1 MGKEHPY
8 TLLALCYL
16 SKIYIE
22 QGELHKA
29 ETTLVEGIAAG
40 RRSLGE
46 NHLGVL
52 VGCGELARTFARQGR
67 LEEAERLSLE
77 TISKV
82 KISRGD
88 EHPDYAYGM
97 WKLGELWEK
106 KEEQVK
112 AINAYRV
119 ALTATERRLTKEHP
133 LYKIISDRIRFLTK
147 DSLADGFR
155 DGDVANGPAKADI
168 AELKTSPLQ
177 PTHTW

>member
-1 MGKEHPY
+1 MEDVYNNRKLQMGKEHPY

-40 RRSLGE
+40 TRSLGE

-106 KEEQVK
+106 KEEQVRQSMP
-112 AINAYRV
+112 IVLR
-119 ALTATERRLTKEHP
+119 
-133 LYKIISDRIRFLTK
+133 
-147 DSLADGFR
+147 
-155 DGDVANGPAKADI
+155 
-168 AELKTSPLQ
+168 
-177 PTHTW
+177 